1 MASFQFFFDVLYS
14 GTGWVYP
21 WLWLLFIFLFTFAL
35 VNILTALF
43 VEKAVEGAKPER
55 EYRILHERK
64 KLVEQAAE
72 LRELFF
78 KIDLETWYW
87 EIATIQLGS
96 ALI

>member
-1 MASFQFFFDVLYS
+1 VKGPRLHDILSS

-21 WLWLLFIFLFTFAL
+21 WLWLLVIFLFTFAL

-78 KIDLETWYW
+78 KIDLET
-87 EIATIQLGS
+87 
-96 ALI
+96 